1 MRKDMKNDARVR
13 YTRKM
18 IEESFL
24 TLLQTKTVNR
34 ITVKE
39 ICEMAQINRATF
51 YKHYA
56 DPYDLLEQIED
67 KIIEGLSVYTQEEFR
82 KNHGDFL
89 LWILREMQKHGV
101 EYVKMYYLYNDPG
114 MSDRI
119 GELMYGKY
127 MPQMAER
134 LPGLDPKQQQMVYH
148 FLARGCGSMIHDWVN
163 GGMKESPEEIARLIR
178 EIGDG
183 AMEALREFKSV

>member
-39 ICEMAQINRATF
+39 ICEMAQVNRATF

-67 KIIEGLSVYTQEEFR
+67 RIIEGLSVYTQEEFE
-82 KNHGDFL
+82 KSHGDFL
-89 LWILREMQKHGV
+89 LWMLREMHRHGV
-101 EYVKMYYLYNDPG
+101 DYVKMYYLYNDPG
-114 MSDRI
+114 MTDRI

-127 MPQMAER
+127 MPQMADR
-134 LPGLDPKQQQMVYH
+134 LPGLGPKQQQMAYH
-148 FLARGCGSMIHDWVN
+148 FFARGCGSMIHDWVS
-163 GGMKESPEEIARLIR
+163 GGMKESPEEMARLIR

-183 AMEALREFKSV
+183 AMKALREFKSV